1 MAIINN
7 AIVELTAEEKTAL
20 TSVIQTVITLVK
32 NDITNS

>member
-1 MAIINN
+1 MAIIDN

-20 TSVIQTVITLVK
+20 TTSIQTVITLVK

>member
-1 MAIINN
+1 MAIIDN

-20 TSVIQTVITLVK
+20 TSAIQNVITLVK